1 MRAMFRA
8 FAQFIG
14 IAPYAIQ
21 STNAGRSSASQG
33 NAEVQQRPDGRDV
46 RHCLWPAISQVF
58 VGRGSP
64 RHESARS
71 DLRDDATPDVER
83 AREGHRAT
91 IRPVPRARRH
101 HRAGF
106 GWGIAGIVLSL
117 FSFSALAD
125 TSIRFETGIG
135 GSGYVRGGDGYWIQ
149 DGFQHHLQL
158 TAPAVEA
165 GLTGDLIQRDSWGL
179 SWHADYVWLGTV
191 HTQGLATP
199 SDENY
204 NLKTKSCNGPCWPMA
219 NYVGTGHD
227 SGFILTLEP
236 HYDSNGWRYAVEY
249 GPYIYRSTWTEHVY
263 HWVSTPTA
271 TPQDITV
278 ENQARWKIG
287 SVVGTSVSHGNFTLA
302 YQYFFNETHVT
313 SGNQYPPIWR
323 GTHALMLKYKF

>member
-1 MRAMFRA
+1 
-8 FAQFIG
+8 
-14 IAPYAIQ
+14 
-21 STNAGRSSASQG
+21 
-33 NAEVQQRPDGRDV
+33 
-46 RHCLWPAISQVF
+46 L
-58 VGRGSP
+58 
-64 RHESARS
+64 
-71 DLRDDATPDVER
+71 
-83 AREGHRAT
+83 
-91 IRPVPRARRH
+91 
-101 HRAGF
+101 
-106 GWGIAGIVLSL
+106 
-117 FSFSALAD
+117 
-125 TSIRFETGIG
+125 IRFETGIG

-165 GLTGDLIQRDSWGL
+165 GLTGDLIQRDSWGV

-204 NLKTKSCNGPCWPMA
+204 NLKTKACNGPCWPMA

-271 TPQDITV
+271 APQDITV
-278 ENQARWKIG
+278 ENQAKWKTG
-287 SVVGTSVSHGNFTLA
+287 SVVGTSISHGNFTLA